1 MARQVYALFIIIFS
15 FSCVSLLSVMAA
27 PAAALETEI
36 KASGEIHLFYL
47 DPQRQAATLPDGFTL
62 GSNSV
67 NTLSEDL
74 DTDHTFVQFDAKTEE
89 SVSGVLRLN
98 LSDPLTNTGG
108 SVTHPRLE
116 NAYILINKIKG
127 APEGIAVK
135 LGQFYVPFG
144 LRVWPGL
151 DYRVDRGIEISGTQK
166 QIDWKFAVVNGAPD
180 HSKEFYIDAKT
191 MYGKAPIGLSY
202 YQGRVGQNISSAL
215 GAHLTYNAT
224 ENVMFSGQYIWGKTA
239 GTRINW
245 LYLKGAY
252 NFDAATTVYVKYH
265 EMSPE
270 KNQSTSWL
278 SFGGD
283 YKYSKSITVGAEY
296 IINDEPAKIDNNVV
310 KAKVKLTF

>member
-1 MARQVYALFIIIFS
+1 MARWKITFFAGAF
-15 FSCVSLLSVMAA
+15 SLLSILILSAMTTPVS
-27 PAAALETEI
+27 ALETEI
-36 KASGEIHLFYL
+36 KTSGEIDLFYL
-47 DPQRQAATLPDGFTL
+47 NPQRQAVTLPDGFTL

-89 SVSGVLRLN
+89 NMSGALKLN
-98 LSDPLTNTGG
+98 LSDPLTNVGG

-127 APEGIAVK
+127 APEEITVK

-151 DYRVDRGIEISGTQK
+151 DYKVDRGIEISGTQK
-166 QIDWKFAVVNGAPD
+166 QIDWKFAVVNGAPG
-180 HSKEFYIDAKT
+180 HSKEFYMDAKT
-191 MYGKAPIGLSY
+191 MYERAPIGLSY
-202 YQGRVGQNISSAL
+202 YRGRIGQNISTAL

-224 ENVMFSGQYIWGKTA
+224 ENATFSVQYIWGKTA
-239 GTRINW
+239 GAKINW
-245 LYLKGAY
+245 LYLKGLY
-252 NFDAATTVYVKYH
+252 SFDAATTVFVKYH
-265 EMSPE
+265 EMRPE
-270 KNQSTSWL
+270 KTQATSWL

-283 YKYSKSITVGAEY
+283 YKYSKSVTFGAEY

-310 KAKVKLTF
+310 KAKAKLIF